1 MPDIDVGVVS
11 LATPP
16 ASAPRTSYR
25 PAVSVRN
32 NGVKPA
38 QAGGTLSI
46 HDVAAGRLV
55 LQLSLPPLPI
65 QPGATRQL
73 PADADWSPTVEDIGH
88 RFLFTTWVSC
98 PGDMV
103 PANNYLTALVTVTG
117 ESPPTPPVAR
127 HASQHEDGGS
137 DELDATGLSGRL
149 REPQTPTA
157 HAAAHQDGGA
167 DELALDGLSGK
178 LKDPQTPDTHSN
190 TAHTVPYCALE
201 DAAALVGAHNASPEA
216 HATNTN
222 LERVVNKGAPSGYA
236 PLGTE
241 QPAPLVPAL
250 NLGAHPVIDRDTV
263 LTLRAD
269 TGEREWA
276 PVPALEVHGADK
288 HDATVEATAHKGAAN
303 GYAPLG
309 PEVSPLVP
317 AANLADVPVSEPEDR
332 FLHLHVPSGE
342 RTWAP
347 GPPAEV
353 TYGDIEPLAPGTP
366 NENGVEAAAAR
377 ADHRHQ
383 SPGGIAAAAVPVSC
397 PPGVTTLL
405 DSTVPRDVL
414 HAKSVI
420 RIEAYL
426 YISAPEPAASATV
439 DLWLDGGMTA
449 RTIFDAN
456 ITGPVTD
463 RLLHYTACIALEA
476 ENAPATHAY
485 IHAIAWLPM
494 LGLMAGSEATDPVNC
509 YTNIPHQ
516 LELQFFGI
524 GCSAKCVACYISHDV
539 VIPALQ

>member
-38 QAGGTLSI
+38 QAGGRLSI

-55 LQLSLPPLPI
+55 LQLQLPALPI

-73 PADADWSPTVEDIGH
+73 PADADWSPTVEDIGR

-117 ESPPTPPVAR
+117 ETPPTPPVAK

-157 HAAAHQDGGA
+157 HAADHQDGGA
-167 DELALDGLSGK
+167 DEIALDAMSGK
-178 LKDPQTPDTHSN
+178 LKDPQTPDVHGN
-190 TAHTVPYCALE
+190 IAHTVPYCALE
-201 DAAALVGAHNASPEA
+201 DAQALVAAHDVSPTA
-216 HATNTN
+216 HPA
-222 LERVVNKGAPSGYA
+222 LERTANKGAPSGYA
-236 PLGTE
+236 GLNQNAHVPPSQL
-241 QPAPLVPAL
+241 ALPLVTGTKFL
-250 NLGAHPVIDRDTV
+250 SVNFEI
-263 LTLRAD
+263 AD
-269 TGEREWA
+269 PETTWA
-276 PVPALEVHGADK
+276 DPPALEVHGSDK
-288 HDATVEATAHKGAAN
+288 HDATVASRDIAGH
-303 GYAPLG
+303 
-309 PEVSPLVP
+309 VP
-317 AANLADVPVSEPEDR
+317 AAELGSDPPLPLEDNYLR
-332 FLHLHVPSGE
+332 RLPDGS
-342 RTWAP
+342 RDWAP
-347 GPPAEV
+347 GGAISVP
-353 TYGDIEPLAPGTP
+353 YGDAQPLAPGTP
-366 NENGVEAAAAR
+366 TENGTESTAAR
-377 ADHRHQ
+377 SDHRHQ

-397 PPGVTTLL
+397 PPGVTALL
-405 DSTVPRDVL
+405 DSTVPPDVL

-426 YISAPEPAASATV
+426 YISAPEPAASATL

-449 RTIFDAN
+449 RTTFDAN

-463 RLLHYTACIALEA
+463 RLLHYTASIALKSETP
-476 ENAPATHAY
+476 PATHAY
-485 IHAIAWLPM
+485 IQAIAWLPG

-516 LELQFFGI
+516 LILQFFGI
-524 GCSAKCVACYISHDV
+524 GCSATCVACYISHDV
-539 VIPALQ
+539 VIPAL